1 MNSNPSSVHRFVEQ
15 KLAAFGA
22 RLAQR
27 PDSEHEQAAVRIII
41 QSVLLIYVLV
51 SGPGPAQGLQEW
63 HFILTFISLFIILS
77 CTLFAAILIR
87 PEKSPFRRVVGIL
100 ADVSA
105 FSFGLAIT
113 GEIGAPWYAVY
124 LWVTFGNGF
133 RYGEKYLYLSG
144 VLSVLGFSCVILF
157 TPYWQEN
164 LALGIGLLVSLIVL
178 PGYAAKLTKRIHQ
191 ERRRAE
197 AANQAKSEFL
207 ARMSHE
213 IRTPLNGIIGTGEL
227 LRSCDL
233 NPIEREYVDTIDT
246 SGHTLLRLIEDI
258 LDISKIEAG
267 KLEIEHAPFDLYGL
281 INSTVRMLAPQV
293 NPRKVRL
300 RTHIDPR
307 IPFRLV
313 GDPLHLRQVLINLIG
328 NAIKFTDSGEIELR
342 CLKRGD
348 STDKNSV
355 RFEVSDTGVGIPH
368 SVQDRIFEKFTQADG
383 STTRRYGG
391 TGLGT
396 TIAKQLV
403 ELMGGEIGLRS
414 EPGKGSLFWFEIP
427 FSIQDKI
434 VSENEMQQIRTC
446 RVLRIMQADQGETA
460 HCLLG
465 WGVKPVD
472 AHSISEAQDR
482 LRQARRESR
491 PFHLLLLDNLYY
503 NPALFTFLDELLY
516 GRSRQELSLVWV
528 DGEHSLPRTLAPLRV
543 LKHLHVLAE
552 PVDKVQLF
560 NLLYASQV
568 TEYDHLNNLGPGD
581 SASGGEVGS
590 LDILV
595 AEDNAINRL
604 VIGRM
609 LEKGGHRFQQVEDG
623 QELLDALETRH
634 YDLVIADMQMP
645 QVGGLEAFKMF
656 RFAHPNNR
664 TPFIVLTAN
673 ATIESRRECQAA
685 GIEWFLTKPVSA
697 KKLFRVIRMAVS
709 NGADRVPAAAED
721 TAERAGAASVVDQG
735 TIEELISLAPDPAFL
750 QRLLGKLKQDGGELI
765 DNMSRAMESNDAARF
780 SSCAHALKGSAANL
794 GLTRLQLTALC
805 AENISGNELTRDGKS
820 RLTDIREAFNQGVT
834 ELARQFDPT
843 RLDKPSP
850 QKSNPQDRELT

>member
-1 MNSNPSSVHRFVEQ
+1 M
-15 KLAAFGA
+15 
-22 RLAQR
+22 
-27 PDSEHEQAAVRIII
+27 
-41 QSVLLIYVLV
+41 
-51 SGPGPAQGLQEW
+51 SGPGSEQSRQEW
-63 HFILTFISLFIILS
+63 HFILTFISLFIVLS
-77 CTLFAAILIR
+77 STLFAAILIR

-144 VLSVLGFSCVILF
+144 VLSVVGFSCVILL

-281 INSTVRMLAPQV
+281 INSTVRMLSPQV

-300 RTHIDPR
+300 RTHIDPT
-307 IPFRLV
+307 IPFRLQ

-328 NAIKFTDSGEIELR
+328 NAIKFTESGEIELR
-342 CLKRGD
+342 CLKRND
-348 STDKNSV
+348 SEGAKRI

-368 SVQDRIFEKFTQADG
+368 AAQDRIFEKFTQADG

-403 ELMGGEIGLRS
+403 ELMGGEIGLKS
-414 EPGKGSLFWFEIP
+414 APGKGSLFWFELP
-427 FSIQDKI
+427 FSTQEKI
-434 VSENEMQQIRTC
+434 VSEKEMQQIRAC
-446 RVLRIMQADQGETA
+446 RVLRVAQSEQSDTV
-460 HCLLG
+460 HSLTG
-465 WGVKPVD
+465 WGIRQVD
-472 AHSISEAQDR
+472 TPNISEAQN
-482 LRQARRESR
+482 LLLQARRENR
-491 PFHLLLLDNLYY
+491 PFNLLLLDNLYY
-503 NPALFTFLDELLY
+503 NPALFTFLDELLH
-516 GRSRQELSLVWV
+516 GRNRQELSVVWV
-528 DGEHSLPRTLAPLRV
+528 DGEHTLPRALAPARV
-543 LKHLHVLAE
+543 LRHLHVLAE

-568 TEYDHLNNLGPGD
+568 TEYDHFNNLGPGD
-581 SASGGEVGS
+581 SPADGEVGS

-609 LEKGGHRFQQVEDG
+609 LEKGGHRQQQVEDG

-656 RFAHPNNR
+656 RFAHPTNS
-664 TPFIVLTAN
+664 TPFIILTAN

-685 GIEWFLTKPVSA
+685 GIDWFLTKPVSA
-697 KKLFRVIRMAVS
+697 QKLFRVIRMAVS
-709 NGADRVPAAAED
+709 QGSGQVDTLAGPIAEPATE
-721 TAERAGAASVVDQG
+721 TSVVDAN
-735 TIEELISLAPDPAFL
+735 TVEELISLAPDQAFL
-750 QRLLGKLKQDGGELI
+750 QRLLGKLKQDGSELI
-765 DNMSRAMESNDAARF
+765 ENMSQAMDNNDAEQF

-794 GLTRLQLTALC
+794 GLTRLQLTALS
-805 AENISGNELTRDGKS
+805 AEEITSSELERHGKTRLG
-820 RLTDIREAFNQGVT
+820 DIREAFNQGVS
-834 ELARQFDPT
+834 ELARQFDPS
-843 RLDKPSP
+843 RPDKLVS
-850 QKSNPQDRELT
+850 QKDIPLDRELT

>member
-1 MNSNPSSVHRFVEQ
+1 MNSNPSSIRRVAEQ
-15 KLAAFGA
+15 KLAAIGA
-22 RLAQR
+22 RLASR

-41 QSVLLIYVLV
+41 QSVLLVYVLV
-51 SGPGPAQGLQEW
+51 SGPGSDQSREEW
-63 HFILTFISLFIILS
+63 HFILTFISLFIVLS

-157 TPYWQEN
+157 TSYWQQH

-267 KLEIEHAPFDLYGL
+267 KLEIEHTPFDLYGL
-281 INSTVRMLAPQV
+281 INSTVRMLSPQV

-300 RTHIDPR
+300 RTHIDPG

-313 GDPLHLRQVLINLIG
+313 GDPLHLRQVLVNLIG
-328 NAIKFTDSGEIELR
+328 NAIKFTESGEIELR

-348 STDKNSV
+348 SEGRKSV

-414 EPGKGSLFWFEIP
+414 EPGKGSLFWFELP
-427 FSIQDKI
+427 FAVQEKI
-434 VSENEMQQIRTC
+434 VSESEMRQIRAC
-446 RVLRIMQADQGETA
+446 RVLRITQAKQDETA
-460 HCLLG
+460 HCLNG
-465 WGVKPVD
+465 WGVDPVD
-472 AHSISEAQDR
+472 AHSISEAQEL
-482 LRQARRESR
+482 LRQARRENR
-491 PFHLLLLDNLYY
+491 PFNLLLLDNLYY
-503 NPALFTFLDELLY
+503 NPALFTFLDELLH
-516 GRSRQELSLVWV
+516 GRSRQELSVVWV
-528 DGEHSLPRTLAPLRV
+528 DGEHSLPRTLAPTRV
-543 LKHLHVLAE
+543 LRHLYILAE
-552 PVDKVQLF
+552 PIDKVRLF

-581 SASGGEVGS
+581 TAADAEVGA

-656 RFAHPNNR
+656 RFAHPENR
-664 TPFIVLTAN
+664 TPFIILTAN

-697 KKLFRVIRMAVS
+697 QKLFRVIRKAVS
-709 NGADRVPAAAED
+709 KEGARLP
-721 TAERAGAASVVDQG
+721 TAEPETTEQADQVSVIDRQ
-735 TIEELISLAPDPAFL
+735 TLDELISLAPDRAFL
-750 QRLLGKLKQDGGELI
+750 QRLLGKLKQDGRDLI
-765 DNMSRAMESNDAARF
+765 NDMSRAMESNDAAGF

-794 GLTRLQLTALC
+794 GLTRLKLAALG
-805 AENISGNELTRDGKS
+805 AERISRSELAHHGKS
-820 RLTDIREAFNQGVT
+820 RLTDIRHAFDQGVA

-843 RLDKPSP
+843 RLDKLPP
-850 QKSNPQDRELT
+850 HKGIPLDRELT